1 MLTSAL
7 RSSFLA
13 RESDASRATCST
25 SSHTPLLF
33 LHRQLPKQR
42 HRLTAGT
49 RPAVALGKVRP
60 VVDGDGT
67 CVPGVPVTRQMLPQE
82 GQGRDI
88 ALEGLNMQ
96 PAPHGNVAFGPTA
109 PHGGS
114 EGRLFLGP
122 PVERPR
128 FHGQNPGSS
137 CISAL

>member
-49 RPAVALGKVRP
+49 RPAVAPGKVRP

-67 CVPGVPVTRQMLPQE
+67 CVPGVSVIQHVLRE
-82 GQGRDI
+82 EDQGRGI

-96 PAPHGNVAFGPTA
+96 PAPHGNAALGSTA
-109 PHGGS
+109 LHGDRKS
-114 EGRLFLGP
+114 
-122 PVERPR
+122 
-128 FHGQNPGSS
+128 
-137 CISAL
+137 